1 MALRL
6 CLGLGLLTGFWE
18 VALLLPRSYGP
29 AHPTQAPARPS
40 RRCRA
45 ESDVEEASQLAIY
58 ESDLWKKSCR
68 NSAYLCKEIHYNTL
82 AREWRC
88 IWSEEDQKRS
98 LTELQRVLED
108 VAVPALRRVPGLL
121 GVQRI
126 VCGCKKEFKIICKL
140 GLDAFEDWSG
150 QQFYPEEEMVQRWQA
165 IEGVSKIEAACVLRS
180 TRTAESVRIHRR
192 LSWPGFVPQGT
203 LQPPPARVCWPVSVT
218 KPPQATLQKS
228 GRGMGEVATAFLRSL
243 FVIRGLLEG
252 DDASQAER
260 AEVFMR
266 IGDTYVDE
274 QVADRAL
281 EWFEKAQREL
291 DKDLRL
297 AAPLRAS
304 LLARR
309 AAAMA
314 QGGDVPE
321 ALGEVEAAMRLLQGD
336 GESPEVALVRT
347 VRSELLLRAGKP
359 DDAIQELRNVRPR
372 SPRSSTALGMAYV
385 ATQNYSEA
393 RAVLQEAIEG
403 FEAQEGQA
411 TLLATRALRGLGV
424 AQRELGD
431 AALAKETLETARS
444 ILEAQGK
451 LSSEE
456 GSRCLLALGDACVEL
471 DDFEEAVEC
480 FELVRLNAEVGKA
493 STTAVDVD
501 DLFQKLEEAR
511 RQLRH
516 GDAEKLFGPP
526 EESDDTKPKRKS
538 MCVCEL
544 YGSASR

>member
-1 MALRL
+1 MAIVKAEEKPLVSDPST
-6 CLGLGLLTGFWE
+6 LTPG
-18 VALLLPRSYGP
+18 
-29 AHPTQAPARPS
+29 Q
-40 RRCRA
+40 
-45 ESDVEEASQLAIY
+45 ASQLAIY

-150 QQFYPEEEMVQRWQA
+150 QQFYPEEETLLRHLAAALLARLRAAGDAAAASGEGLLARECYQA
-165 IEGVSKIEAACVLRS
+165 AA
-180 TRTAESVRIHRR
+180 
-192 LSWPGFVPQGT
+192 
-203 LQPPPARVCWPVSVT
+203 
-218 KPPQATLQKS
+218 
-228 GRGMGEVATAFLRSL
+228 
-243 FVIRGLLEG
+243 GLLEG
-252 DDASQAER
+252 SDGTDTSQSER
-260 AEVFMR
+260 AEVLMR

-274 QVADRAL
+274 DVADRAL

-309 AAAMA
+309 AAALA
-314 QGGDVPE
+314 QGGDVLE

-347 VRSELLLRAGKP
+347 VRCELLLRAGKP

-385 ATQNYSEA
+385 GAQNYSAA
-393 RAVLQEAIEG
+393 RAVLQEAIGG

-411 TLLATRALRGLGV
+411 TLLAARALRGLGV

-431 AALAKETLETARS
+431 AALAKETLETART
-444 ILEAQGK
+444 ILEARGK

-456 GSRCLLALGDACVEL
+456 GSRCLLALGDACLEL
-471 DDFEEAVEC
+471 DEFEEAVEC

-493 STTAVDVD
+493 SATAVDVD

-526 EESDDTKPKRKS
+526 EESDDTKPKTKS
-538 MCVCEL
+538 MP
-544 YGSASR
+544 ASCKAL

>member
-18 VALLLPRSYGP
+18 AALLLPRSYGP
-29 AHPTQAPARPS
+29 AHATQAPARPS

-45 ESDVEEASQLAIY
+45 ESDVEEEKPLVSDPSTLTPGQASQLAIY

-150 QQFYPEEEMVQRWQA
+150 QQFYPEEETLLRHLATCFEDVFFVVLLGFGAILAGAALLARLRAAGDAAAASGEGLLARECYQA
-165 IEGVSKIEAACVLRS
+165 AA
-180 TRTAESVRIHRR
+180 
-192 LSWPGFVPQGT
+192 
-203 LQPPPARVCWPVSVT
+203 
-218 KPPQATLQKS
+218 
-228 GRGMGEVATAFLRSL
+228 
-243 FVIRGLLEG
+243 GLLEG
-252 DDASQAER
+252 DDTSQAER

-274 QVADRAL
+274 QIADLAL

-309 AAAMA
+309 AAALA

-321 ALGEVEAAMRLLQGD
+321 ALGEVEAAVRLLQGD

-385 ATQNYSEA
+385 AAQNYSEA

-444 ILEAQGK
+444 ILEARGK

-526 EESDDTKPKRKS
+526 EESDDTKPKKKT
-538 MCVCEL
+538 MCVCAL
-544 YGSASR
+544 